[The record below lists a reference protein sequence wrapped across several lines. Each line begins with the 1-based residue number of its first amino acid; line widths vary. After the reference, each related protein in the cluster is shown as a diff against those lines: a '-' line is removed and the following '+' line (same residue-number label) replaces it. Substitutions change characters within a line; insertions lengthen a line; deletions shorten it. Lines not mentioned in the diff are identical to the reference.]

1 MVFGTTILG
10 SNPSAPARIMKNFF
24 ENLTSKLNKYF
35 FPFYKTKEI
44 KLLFKKLEDGESK
57 NKEVAMFVGGCVRN
71 YLQSK
76 KIGDID
82 IATIFTPDE
91 LKKKLHNSKFKIVDT
106 GLDHGSVTIISE
118 NKKFEFTTL
127 RKDIKT
133 DGRHAEIEAIDNW
146 KEDSKRRD
154 FTINAIY
161 LNKNGKIFDPQQ
173 GINDLNECIVKFI
186 GDPQTRIEED
196 FLRIIRFLRFT
207 IQYNSSVEL
216 STIQAIKLKLNGIKN
231 LSKERVL
238 SELLK
243 ILHLENFFKIADNQ
257 KLIELFI
264 LVFPELK
271 YIHRLKNFSLIKNY
285 IDNSEILFLSIL
297 LMDLKDNHEY
307 FSHKYKV
314 SNKINDNLSLLGNKF
329 KEFKTNKEFF
339 KKNLKNNL
347 YEIGV
352 NNMKI
357 LYCLFILEKKKISD
371 KEIISLKS
379 LDKISIPK
387 FPFDGKFLIK
397 RGIQEGKKIGTIL
410 SEAKKIWVK
419 NDFYLSPNDFE
430 KIIKKNTI
438 SN

>member
-1 MVFGTTILG
+1 MI
-10 SNPSAPARIMKNFF
+10 NFF
-24 ENLTSKLNKYF
+24 KNLTSKLNNYF

-44 KLLFKKLEDGESK
+44 KLLFKNLEDGESK

-71 YLQSK
+71 HLQSK
-76 KIGDID
+76 KIEDID

-91 LKKKLHNSKFKIVDT
+91 LKKKLQNSKFKIIDT
-106 GLDHGSVTIISE
+106 GLDHGSVTIITE
-118 NKKFEFTTL
+118 NKKFELTTL

-133 DGRHAEIEAIDNW
+133 DGRHAEIETIDDW

-173 GINDLNECIVKFI
+173 GINDLNENIVKFI

-207 IQYNSSVEL
+207 IQYNSPVEL

-243 ILHLENFFKIADNQ
+243 ILNLENFFKIVDNHN
-257 KLIELFI
+257 LIELFI
-264 LVFPELK
+264 LVFPELRNL
-271 YIHRLKNFSLIKNY
+271 HRLKNFNLIKNY

-297 LMDLKDNHEY
+297 LMDFKDNHEY

-314 SNKINDNLSLLGNKF
+314 SNKINENLLLLGNKF
-329 KEFKTNKEFF
+329 RETKADKEFF
-339 KKNLKNNL
+339 KKNLKVNL
-347 YEIGV
+347 YEIGLK
-352 NNMKI
+352 NMKI
-357 LYCLFILEKKKISD
+357 LYCLVLLEKNKISD
-371 KEIISLKS
+371 KEIISFQS
-379 LDKISIPK
+379 LDKISIPE
-387 FPFDGKFLIK
+387 FPFDGKLLIK
-397 RGIQEGKKIGTIL
+397 KGIQEGKKIGSIL

-419 NDFYLSPNDFE
+419 NDFYLSSDDLE
-430 KIIKKNTI
+430 KIIKKNTV